1 MTKCK
6 RKPGL
11 DQRLMRWSLF
21 IQDLYLDICYKKGKD
36 NVLDLLISF
45 KINKKL
51 ILCGSRFLY
60 LFVT

>member
-21 IQDLYLDICYKKGKD
+21 IEDFYLDICYKKGKD
-36 NVLDLLISF
+36 NVLADALSRSF
-45 KINKKL
+45 D
-51 ILCGSRFLY
+51 FL
-60 LFVT
+60 